1 MPDNKPITRPRPR
14 STPTCA
20 RWLSKTT
27 IALAIAATLVGAQ
40 LQPGPYDSAAL
51 TRDPDLNDVLESAVW
66 PAGPG
71 APPPDGY
78 NLLLERARRQVRFEE
93 RAEQEAREKRQR
105 DQQLQRLQQRPD
117 LASPGDDAELGIQ
130 DPGRSSRSG
139 SVRVVRETFYVPLD
153 GSLGG
158 GEADPNVARVD
169 EGAAKGNASEVL
181 PETPADFRQT
191 VGRLRIFRPLF
202 TWAIHHPLRFLFSY
216 ILAPILSL
224 VWTLILGLL
233 NLVLFLLSPLTYL
246 ISTLVLSPL
255 RTILRICTAFAP
267 LLWALLGALAA
278 GAGLGALG
286 GLVAGRS
293 TRSTIDGTIHTASR
307 SLRWLG
313 VLPKLPREE
322 GGPLGP
328 ADDSLESEG
337 TGSTYGEATAE
348 TTLTDS
354 ASPSATEEEGDSEL
368 VTLEE
373 TERQKAAAAAVR
385 RANRILALRHR
396 VKLEGSSGPS

>member
-51 TRDPDLNDVLESAVW
+51 TRDPDLNDVLECAVW

-78 NLLLERARRQVRFEE
+78 DLLLERARRQVRFEE

-105 DQQLQRLQQRPD
+105 DQQLQRLQELQQRPD

-130 DPGRSSRSG
+130 DPGRLSRSG

-191 VGRLRIFRPLF
+191 VGRLRSEQKEELPYSRK
-202 TWAIHHPLRFLFSY
+202 
-216 ILAPILSL
+216 
-224 VWTLILGLL
+224 
-233 NLVLFLLSPLTYL
+233 LVLTPFLLQSFARSSP
-246 ISTLVLSPL
+246 
-255 RTILRICTAFAP
+255 
-267 LLWALLGALAA
+267 
-278 GAGLGALG
+278 
-286 GLVAGRS
+286 GRS
-293 TRSTIDGTIHTASR
+293 ITPSASCSPTS
-307 SLRWLG
+307 SLRSSPSSG
-313 VLPKLPREE
+313 R
-322 GGPLGP
+322 
-328 ADDSLESEG
+328 SS
-337 TGSTYGEATAE
+337 
-348 TTLTDS
+348 S
-354 ASPSATEEEGDSEL
+354 AS
-368 VTLEE
+368 
-373 TERQKAAAAAVR
+373 
-385 RANRILALRHR
+385 
-396 VKLEGSSGPS
+396 